1 MTKTGSR
8 KIGILLAVLICLSA
22 WLSVGAFASESPE
35 AAYEVAE
42 GEWVEG
48 SLVEA
53 AEKVMDGGEIKLLRN
68 VELAVRNNE
77 AWNMT
82 GDREITLFGEGF
94 SICLVGQAIS
104 VGDNVVLNLGAE
116 GYTETLTIYSES
128 DTNMIIGVDD
138 GATLNMY
145 DNVTLGPSE
154 ARGQPGCM
162 NLSDRAVFNM
172 YGGTITGCVNDGLTP
187 GAILMTDSAK
197 FNMSG
202 GVIESCRGGNG
213 AAIAAQPVNP
223 PGDMSGGPATIKITD
238 GIIRDC
244 LSASGLFGFGGYGG
258 AILAASDDDF
268 CISVDISG
276 GTISGCTGEQSGG
289 AICISSGNRDDKI
302 SISDVVITGCE
313 AYISGGGIYI
323 DAAAAGVTIGAG
335 AKIYDNKAPVGD
347 DLHVYDGASVLLSD
361 VPSGLTLSDC
371 GHAIDGWYID
381 SAEKLWSCG
390 GEVSRYSVSQTAVTG
405 PLYLKAAHGDV
416 TPCYITVTV
425 TGKGSVDPAGSVVT
439 VTKGQSRTFTFTPDS
454 GYHIEDVLVDGVSV
468 GTAGSYTFSNVQGDH
483 ELEVIFAETRY
494 TLSYNSNGGTQY
506 ADESHP
512 EGTVVELDKVPS
524 RPGFSFTGWF
534 EDEELTSAVESV
546 TMDDHKT
553 VHAGWEEVYVPPYV
567 PPVTPSEPAEPEP
580 APNWLNTEDHFGYI
594 IGYGDGTVRPEA
606 PITRAEV
613 ATIFF
618 RLLTDEAR
626 ESFWCEESGY
636 SDVAAG
642 DWFNTAVS
650 TLSKLGILS
659 GYEDG
664 TFRPN
669 AQISRAEFAKIA
681 VSFFA
686 LEDMEAENIFSD
698 VVPGSWYESYV
709 AAAAELG
716 LIEGYEGGVF
726 RPQASITRAET
737 AAIVN
742 RTLGRAPDA
751 GHLLP
756 EAEMNV
762 WTDNADTGAWYYAHI
777 QEATNSHTYRW
788 LGDIEQ
794 WLQKLPEPDWDK
806 LR

>member
-22 WLSVGAFASESPE
+22 WMGVGAFASESPE
-35 AAYEVAE
+35 AAYETAE
-42 GEWVEG
+42 DVWAEG

-53 AEKVMDGGEIKLLRN
+53 AEKVMDGGKIKLLRN
-68 VELAVRNNE
+68 VELDVKNNE
-77 AWNMT
+77 AWNLT
-82 GDREITLFGEGF
+82 GNREITLLGEGF

-154 ARGQPGCM
+154 AAGQPGCM

-172 YGGTITGCVNDGLTP
+172 YGGTITSCKNDGNLP

-223 PGDMSGGPATIKITD
+223 PGDMSGGPATIKITG

-313 AYISGGGIYI
+313 ADISGGGIYI

-347 DLHVYDGASVLLSD
+347 DLHVYEGASVLLSD

-416 TPCYITVTV
+416 TPCYIYVTV
-425 TGKGSVDPAGSVVT
+425 TGEGSVDPAGSVVT
-439 VTKGQSRTFTFTPDS
+439 VTKGQSQTFTFTPDS

-468 GTAGSYTFSNVQGDH
+468 GTAGSYTFSNVQSDH

-494 TLSYNSNGGTQY
+494 MLSYNSNGGTQY

-512 EGTVVELDKVPS
+512 EGTVVALDKVPS
-524 RPGFSFTGWF
+524 RTGFSFTGWF

-567 PPVTPSEPAEPEP
+567 PPVTSSEPAEPEP

-669 AQISRAEFAKIA
+669 ARISRAEFAKIA
-681 VSFFA
+681 VSFFE

>member
-82 GDREITLFGEGF
+82 GDREITLLGEGF

-104 VGDNVVLNLGAE
+104 VSDNVVLNLGAE
-116 GYTETLTIYSES
+116 GYDQTLTIYSKS
-128 DTNMIIGVDD
+128 DTNMIFGVDD
-138 GATLNMY
+138 SATLNMY

-172 YGGTITGCVNDGLTP
+172 YGGTITGCVNDGNLP

-276 GTISGCTGEQSGG
+276 GTISGCIGEQSGG

-416 TPCYITVTV
+416 TPCNISVTV
-425 TGKGSVDPAGSVVT
+425 TGEGSVDPAGSVVT
-439 VTKGQSRTFTFTPDS
+439 VTKGQSQTFTFTPDS

-468 GTAGSYTFSNVQGDH
+468 GTAGSYTFSNVQSDH

-512 EGTVVELDKVPS
+512 EGTVVALDKVPS
-524 RPGFSFTGWF
+524 RTGFSFTGWF

-553 VHAGWEEVYVPPYV
+553 VHAGWEEVYVPP
-567 PPVTPSEPAEPEP
+567 VTPSEPAEPELT
-580 APNWLNTEDHFGYI
+580 PNWLNTEDHFGYI

-636 SDVAAG
+636 SDVAKG

-681 VSFFA
+681 VSFFE

>member
-82 GDREITLFGEGF
+82 GDREITLLGEGF

-172 YGGTITGCVNDGLTP
+172 YGGTITGCVNDGNLP

-276 GTISGCTGEQSGG
+276 GTISGCIGEQSGG

-361 VPSGLTLSDC
+361 VPSGLTLADC

-534 EDEELTSAVESV
+534 EDAELTSAVESV

-567 PPVTPSEPAEPEP
+567 PPVTPSKPAEPEP

-681 VSFFA
+681 VSFFE
-686 LEDMEAENIFSD
+686 LEDMESENIFSD
-698 VVPGSWYESYV
+698 VVTGSWYESYV

>member
-82 GDREITLFGEGF
+82 GDREITLLGEGF

-162 NLSDRAVFNM
+162 NLSDRAVFHM

-187 GAILMTDSAK
+187 GAILVTDSAK

-223 PGDMSGGPATIKITD
+223 PGDMSGGPATIKMTG

-258 AILAASDDDF
+258 AILAASDEDF
-268 CISVDISG
+268 CISLDISG

-313 AYISGGGIYI
+313 ADISGGGIYI

-381 SAEKLWSCG
+381 SAETPWSCG
-390 GEVSRYSVSQTAVTG
+390 GEVSRYSVSPTAVTG

-416 TPCYITVTV
+416 TPCNISVTV
-425 TGKGSVDPAGSVVT
+425 TGEGSVDPAGSVVT

-681 VSFFA
+681 VSFFE
-686 LEDMEAENIFSD
+686 LEDMESENIFSD
-698 VVPGSWYESYV
+698 VVTGSWYESYV

>member
-22 WLSVGAFASESPE
+22 WMGVGAFASESPE
-35 AAYEVAE
+35 VTYETAE
-42 GEWVEG
+42 GKWAEG
-48 SLVEA
+48 SFVEA
-53 AEKVMDGGEIKLLRN
+53 AAGVMDGGEIKLLRD
-68 VELAVRNNE
+68 VELTVRDYE
-77 AWNMT
+77 DWNLT
-82 GDREITLFGEGF
+82 GDKEITLLGEDF
-94 SICLVGQAIS
+94 SICLPGKEIVVGGS
-104 VGDNVVLNLGAE
+104 VVLNLGAE
-116 GYTETLTIYSES
+116 GYDKTLTIYSES
-128 DTNMIIGVDD
+128 STNKIIGVEDS
-138 GATLNMY
+138 ATLNMY
-145 DNVTLGPSE
+145 DNVTLGPSVTP
-154 ARGQPGCM
+154 GQPGCM
-162 NLSDRAVFNM
+162 GLSDRAVFNM
-172 YGGTITGCVNDGLTP
+172 YGGTITECESLLSTV
-187 GAILMTDSAK
+187 GAVAVTDFST
-197 FNMSG
+197 FNMHG
-202 GVIESCRGGNG
+202 GIIESCTGVAGGAVCITPSKPIG
-213 AAIAAQPVNP
+213 GSSV
-223 PGDMSGGPATIKITD
+223 GPAAFNMYGGTIKDCHD
-238 GIIRDC
+238 GWV
-244 LSASGLFGFGGYGG
+244 GGG
-258 AILAASDDDF
+258 AIYVESYYP
-268 CISVDISG
+268 ITMNITG
-276 GTISGCTGEQSGG
+276 GTISGCTATKDGG
-289 AICISSGNRDDKI
+289 AIYIKSYHPDAVLN
-302 SISDVVITGCE
+302 ISDVVITGCE

-361 VPSGLTLSDC
+361 VLSGLTLADC
-371 GHAIDGWYID
+371 GHSIDGWYLD
-381 SAEKLWSCG
+381 SAETPWSCG

-594 IGYGDGTVRPEA
+594 IGYGDGTVRSEA

-681 VSFFA
+681 VSFFE

>member
-82 GDREITLFGEGF
+82 GDREITLLGEGF

-104 VGDNVVLNLGAE
+104 VSDNVVLNLGAE
-116 GYTETLTIYSES
+116 GYDQTLTIYSKS
-128 DTNMIIGVDD
+128 DTNMIFGVDD
-138 GATLNMY
+138 SATLNMY

-172 YGGTITGCVNDGLTP
+172 YGGTITGCVNDGNLP

-276 GTISGCTGEQSGG
+276 GTISGCIGEQSGG

-416 TPCYITVTV
+416 TPCNISVTV
-425 TGKGSVDPAGSVVT
+425 TGEGSVDPAGSVVT
-439 VTKGQSRTFTFTPDS
+439 VTKGQSQTFTFTPDS

-468 GTAGSYTFSNVQGDH
+468 GTAGSYTFSNVQSDH

-512 EGTVVELDKVPS
+512 EGTVVALDKVPS
-524 RPGFSFTGWF
+524 RTGFSFTGWF

-567 PPVTPSEPAEPEP
+567 PPVTPSEPAEPELT
-580 APNWLNTEDHFGYI
+580 PNWLNTEDHFGYI
-594 IGYGDGTVRPEA
+594 IGYGDGTDRPEA

-636 SDVAAG
+636 SDVAKG

-681 VSFFA
+681 VSFFE

>member
-42 GEWVEG
+42 GEWVKG

-82 GDREITLFGEGF
+82 GDREITLLGEGF

-187 GAILMTDSAK
+187 GAILVTDSAK

-223 PGDMSGGPATIKITD
+223 PGDMSGGPATIKMTG

-258 AILAASDDDF
+258 AILAASDEDF
-268 CISVDISG
+268 CISLDISG

-289 AICISSGNRDDKI
+289 AICISSGNSDDEI

-313 AYISGGGIYI
+313 ADISGGGIYI

-335 AKIYDNKAPVGD
+335 TKIYDNKAPVGD
-347 DLHVYDGASVLLSD
+347 DLHVYDGAAVLLPD
-361 VPSGLTLSDC
+361 VPAGLTLSDC

-381 SAEKLWSCG
+381 SAETLWSCG
-390 GEVSRYSVSQTAVTG
+390 GKVSKYSVSPDAVTG

-416 TPCYITVTV
+416 TPCFISVTV
-425 TGKGSVDPAGSVVT
+425 TGEGSVDPAGSVVT
-439 VTKGQSRTFTFTPDS
+439 VTKGQSQTFTFTPAS

-468 GTAGSYTFSNVQGDH
+468 GTDGSYTFSNVQSDH

-512 EGTVVELDKVPS
+512 EGTVVALDKVPS

-553 VHAGWEEVYVPPYV
+553 VHAGWEEVYVPPYI
-567 PPVTPSEPAEPEP
+567 PPATPSEPEPTP
-580 APNWLNTEDHFGYI
+580 SWLNTEDHFGYI

-626 ESFWCEESGY
+626 ESFWCDESGY
-636 SDVAAG
+636 SDVGMG

-681 VSFFA
+681 VSFFE
-686 LEDMEAENIFSD
+686 LEDMEAENAFSD
-698 VVPGSWYESYV
+698 VAPGSWYECYV

-716 LIEGYEGGVF
+716 LIEGYEGGMF
-726 RPQASITRAET
+726 RPEASITRAET

-742 RTLGRAPDA
+742 RTLGREPDK

-794 WLQKLPEPDWDK
+794 WMQKLPEPDWDK

>member
-22 WLSVGAFASESPE
+22 WMGVGAFASESPE
-35 AAYEVAE
+35 VTYETAE
-42 GEWVEG
+42 DVWAEG

-53 AEKVMDGGEIKLLRN
+53 AEKVMDGGKIKLLRN
-68 VELAVRNNE
+68 VELDVKNNE

-82 GDREITLFGEGF
+82 GGREITLLGEGF

-138 GATLNMY
+138 SATLNMY

-187 GAILMTDSAK
+187 GAILVTDSAK

-223 PGDMSGGPATIKITD
+223 PGDMSGGPATIKMTG

-244 LSASGLFGFGGYGG
+244 LSASGMFGFGGYGG
-258 AILAASDDDF
+258 AILAASDGNF
-268 CISVDISG
+268 CILVDVSG

-313 AYISGGGIYI
+313 ADISGGGIYI

-361 VPSGLTLSDC
+361 VLSGLTLADC

-381 SAEKLWSCG
+381 SAEKPWSCG
-390 GEVSRYSVSQTAVTG
+390 GEVSKYSVSPTAVTG

-416 TPCYITVTV
+416 TPCYISVTV
-425 TGKGSVDPAGSVVT
+425 TGEGSVDPAGSVVT
-439 VTKGQSRTFTFTPDS
+439 VTKGQSQTFTFTPDS

-468 GTAGSYTFSNVQGDH
+468 GTAGSYTFSNVQSDH

-512 EGTVVELDKVPS
+512 EGTVVALDKVPS
-524 RPGFSFTGWF
+524 RTGFSFTGWF

-567 PPVTPSEPAEPEP
+567 PPVTPSEPAEPELT
-580 APNWLNTEDHFGYI
+580 PNWLNTEDHFGYI

-636 SDVAAG
+636 SDVAKG

-681 VSFFA
+681 VSFFE

>member
-1 MTKTGSR
+1 M
-8 KIGILLAVLICLSA
+8 C
-22 WLSVGAFASESPE
+22 
-35 AAYEVAE
+35 
-42 GEWVEG
+42 
-48 SLVEA
+48 
-53 AEKVMDGGEIKLLRN
+53 
-68 VELAVRNNE
+68 
-77 AWNMT
+77 
-82 GDREITLFGEGF
+82 
-94 SICLVGQAIS
+94 
-104 VGDNVVLNLGAE
+104 
-116 GYTETLTIYSES
+116 
-128 DTNMIIGVDD
+128 
-138 GATLNMY
+138 
-145 DNVTLGPSE
+145 
-154 ARGQPGCM
+154 
-162 NLSDRAVFNM
+162 
-172 YGGTITGCVNDGLTP
+172 
-187 GAILMTDSAK
+187 
-197 FNMSG
+197 
-202 GVIESCRGGNG
+202 
-213 AAIAAQPVNP
+213 
-223 PGDMSGGPATIKITD
+223 
-238 GIIRDC
+238 IRD
-244 LSASGLFGFGGYGG
+244 S
-258 AILAASDDDF
+258 
-268 CISVDISG
+268 
-276 GTISGCTGEQSGG
+276 
-289 AICISSGNRDDKI
+289 KI

-416 TPCYITVTV
+416 TPCNISVTV
-425 TGKGSVDPAGSVVT
+425 TGEGSVDPAGSVVT
-439 VTKGQSRTFTFTPDS
+439 VTKGQSQTFTFTPDS

-468 GTAGSYTFSNVQGDH
+468 GTAGSYTFSNVQSDH

-512 EGTVVELDKVPS
+512 EGTVVALDKVPS
-524 RPGFSFTGWF
+524 RTGFSFTGWF

-567 PPVTPSEPAEPEP
+567 PPVTPSEPAEPELT
-580 APNWLNTEDHFGYI
+580 PNWLNTEDHFGYI

-636 SDVAAG
+636 SDVAKG

-681 VSFFA
+681 VSFFE